1 MIAQHVLNRQQNA
14 KKVDKTQ
21 SLGYDDVMD
30 TPQDQKET
38 TQNPSQLLSSERQ
51 ALILELLDKTG
62 VVRTTDLREV
72 LKVSPG
78 TIRADLREL
87 ETQGVL
93 EIVHGGAVATRS
105 ANDSK
110 LRIDERARQNTD
122 KKRRIGAT
130 ASQLVINGQTLIV
143 DSGSTTAE
151 FINALTQ
158 TIDYLQIVTHG
169 LNIATIASRLANVEV
184 LMPGGIVR
192 SSTQTLVG
200 PQVVSFFEM
209 INAQVV
215 FLATNGFSIEHG
227 VTTANMLEAEIKRK
241 IIQRADKIVLLA
253 DSSKYGKRQAL
264 RVMPIQELDVL
275 ITDRDLDEG
284 IAQELAKL
292 NIEVLRV

>member
-1 MIAQHVLNRQQNA
+1 
-14 KKVDKTQ
+14 
-21 SLGYDDVMD
+21 MD
-30 TPQDQKET
+30 NPDIKET
-38 TQNPSQLLSSERQ
+38 PQNPSQLLSSERQ
-51 ALILELLDKTG
+51 ALILEWLDKTG
-62 VVRTTDLREV
+62 VVRTTDLREL

-110 LRIDERARQNTD
+110 LRIDERARQNAD

-130 ASQLVINGQTLIV
+130 ASQLVGNGQTLIV

-209 INAQVV
+209 INAQIV

-241 IIQRADKIVLLA
+241 IIQRGDKIVLLA

-275 ITDRDLDEG
+275 ITDKDLDEG
-284 IAQELAKL
+284 IAQELAQL